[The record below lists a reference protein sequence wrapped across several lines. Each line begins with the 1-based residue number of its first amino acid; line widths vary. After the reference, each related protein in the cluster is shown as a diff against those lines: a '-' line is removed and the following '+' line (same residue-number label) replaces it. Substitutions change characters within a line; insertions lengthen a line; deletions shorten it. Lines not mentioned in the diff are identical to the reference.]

1 MVVPDGKVYNWKCNF
16 DGIQRREALVVRR
29 SEGGEVGRGSQL
41 LAACE
46 RASKLSRTAFTR
58 LVVEKQIGEGG
69 EVARRPLGKVGFDLC
84 RRARRPIY
92 LYKLVHK
99 I

>member
-1 MVVPDGKVYNWKCNF
+1 M
-16 DGIQRREALVVRR
+16 RESSR
-29 SEGGEVGRGSQL
+29 GGAQPRVSRESYYEWPLPREIGATRGGGRG
-41 LAACE
+41 
-46 RASKLSRTAFTR
+46 KGP
-58 LVVEKQIGEGG
+58 IGG

-92 LYKLVHK
+92 LYKLLHK

>member
-1 MVVPDGKVYNWKCNF
+1 MELG
-16 DGIQRREALVVRR
+16 ALVVRQSRERERGGRPASR
-29 SEGGEVGRGSQL
+29 SM
-41 LAACE
+41 
-46 RASKLSRTAFTR
+46 RASELSRTAFTWV
-58 LVVEKQIGEGG
+58 VVEKQIGEGG